1 MNRLF
6 RLVLAAIAGLV
17 LGSVVNMALVMVG
30 GVVLPPPSM
39 GAVQGMEGLK
49 AALPL
54 YEPHHFIF
62 PFLAHAVGT
71 LVGAAAACWLSPGGH
86 RGPAWAVG
94 VVFLIGGAV
103 NVALLPSPIGF
114 AVLDLGA
121 AYLPMAWLAIRFMER
136 RP

>member
-1 MNRLF
+1 MARIF

-39 GAVQGMEGLK
+39 GAVAGMEGLK

-54 YEPHHFIF
+54 YEPRHFIF
-62 PFLAHAVGT
+62 PFLAHAAGT
-71 LVGAAAACWLSPGGH
+71 LVGAAAACWLSPDGH

-94 VVFLIGGAV
+94 AIFLVGGAV
-103 NVALLPSPIGF
+103 NVTMLPSPMWF
-114 AVLDLGA
+114 AVLDLVV
-121 AYLPMAWLAIRFMER
+121 AYLPMSWLAIRWMER